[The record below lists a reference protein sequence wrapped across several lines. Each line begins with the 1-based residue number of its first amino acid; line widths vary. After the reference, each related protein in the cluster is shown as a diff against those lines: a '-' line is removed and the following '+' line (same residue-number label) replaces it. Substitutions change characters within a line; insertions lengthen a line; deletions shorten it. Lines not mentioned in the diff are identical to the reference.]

1 MRSPWSLTSSFKQQ
15 EAVERASAEE
25 AGTGST
31 LRLLVCLRG
40 FPGGS
45 EGKAPA
51 CNAGDV
57 GLIPGLGRFSGE
69 GNGNPLRY
77 SCLENPMDGEACRL
91 QSMVGYSLGGRKDS
105 DTNERLYFLSFT
117 QDRTHSCRLYI
128 LTKSQEGGANGSM
141 YGKTIFESFRKQKC
155 TMCIFL
161 WFPFK

>member
-1 MRSPWSLTSSFKQQ
+1 MTQ
-15 EAVERASAEE
+15 ELNW
-25 AGTGST
+25 G
-31 LRLLVCLRG
+31 LLHC

-45 EGKAPA
+45 EGKVSA
-51 CNAGDV
+51 CDAGNP
-57 GLIPGLGRFSGE
+57 GSIPGLGRFPGE
-69 GNGNPLRY
+69 GNGNRLQY

-91 QSMVGYSLGGRKDS
+91 QSMVGYSLWGRKDS